1 MQGVQ
6 DYPRVP
12 INFSPTVPPLK
23 KEKDKT
29 KIDVRYSV
37 VSPFAFIHIHWDPKI
52 YEVIYEI
59 EEPVLDETE
68 IKYKMQ
74 IIASLRDMINFDAIV
89 EKDTEKLLDYIDGKF
104 KMIAFELGI
113 NMSYETYKKIYYYLV
128 RDFLGFNETDPLLR
142 DYFVED
148 IECNGA
154 ETPVY
159 IVHRVFRNLKTNL
172 RFTDLDKLE
181 SFVEKLA
188 QRCGKYISYAS
199 PILDAS
205 LPDGSRV
212 NATYTKDI
220 TTDRK
225 STH

>member
-29 KIDVRYSV
+29 KIDVRDSV

-74 IIASLRDMINFDAIV
+74 IIAALRDMINFDAVV
-89 EKDTEKLLDYIDGKF
+89 EKDNEKLLDYIDKKF

-113 NMSYETYKKIYYYLV
+113 SMPYESYKKIYYYLV
-128 RDFLGFNETDPLLR
+128 RDFIGFNEADPLLK

-154 ETPVY
+154 ATPVY
-159 IVHRVFRNLKTNL
+159 VIHRVFRNMKTNL
-172 RFTDLDKLE
+172 TFQEMEPLT

-188 QRCGKYISYAS
+188 QRSGKYISYAT
-199 PILDAS
+199 PILDGS

-212 NATYTKDI
+212 NATYTQDI
-220 TTDRK
+220 TSR
-225 STH
+225 